1 MGFNAVAD
9 HIRKWKRNSNQ
20 PVIHE
25 FAPTAA
31 THLANA
37 STTTTTTTANHLHNK
52 KLRKPPL
59 PPKKQYP
66 PSPDSY
72 LQGIGDY
79 TFIKQVGQG
88 KFSRVMLS
96 THCLTKKQV
105 AVKIIDKRVHDYR
118 VMSRL
123 VREISLMEA
132 LDHPNIVRLY
142 ETYETTDSL
151 YLVMEY
157 VEGYNLDEFLQ
168 HRGGKLPENEARDIF
183 RQMAAAMD
191 YCHSRWVVHRD
202 LKAPNILLTRDFQVK
217 IADFGLGNRYG
228 RRRLKT
234 ICGSMLYYSPE
245 IINGQ
250 GYTGPEVDCW
260 CLGVS
265 LYRMTV
271 GEEPF
276 HRANTVG
283 DLRKDVTGGN
293 FIIPNHLSVGLR
305 NTIMKCMSVDKNKR
319 TRVHLALKNDPW
331 LSDDGKLPN
340 IFTYG
345 TTQTT
350 ATMATVVTAA
360 TKEEE
365 MARLKKEKEKL
376 KYQHLRD
383 MEEEKRSKKFIKRT
397 IVCHPKNPSIYFTSA
412 IPHSPKPEDTY
423 TNSEK
428 QRHLFFQK
436 VNELSHQIQLLPAQS
451 TGNKS
456 PIRHLLR
463 KLKQPE
469 NHATSSSLSLSLANR
484 NGSQNSL
491 NAIPSGNTATSTI
504 PAASQQQRNPIRK
517 TSSNMSLSQIYQ
529 RVAKDQ
535 VHYYTF
541 QLTPQAALG
550 ITGVAGE
557 SSSISMQQ
565 SQQDEITMMLIIRG
579 ICDIMGITY
588 HRDKNDR
595 LICVMALSD
604 YINEKPKSFYK
615 LKRRDSKMISSNQS
629 LYTNNNNINTE
640 THDGSQASFSRS
652 SAGLSDMNRSSQFV
666 GGGSSRFSKFKK
678 MTSHVLS
685 SIFPYHSSTLVV
697 QDSRSVRYP
706 PFPHINA
713 ATSSNN
719 ASRFNTAVNRTAT
732 THVGSQSS
740 QQSTHVSEEDGQ
752 DKKSG
757 VAIFAIEIISLSKD
771 LQHRVTAIKLSKIEG
786 SSKVFRI
793 ACGWITG
800 VIGQNITPAQ
810 LTDQFNHT
818 LLNYDL
824 NASAADI
831 PSSTTAAMMRKSPS
845 QQRLTRT
852 KSVITLTP
860 VHAQQTSTHNTIQR
874 SPTTAVPS
882 ATK

>member
-1 MGFNAVAD
+1 
-9 HIRKWKRNSNQ
+9 
-20 PVIHE
+20 
-25 FAPTAA
+25 
-31 THLANA
+31 
-37 STTTTTTTANHLHNK
+37 
-52 KLRKPPL
+52 
-59 PPKKQYP
+59 
-66 PSPDSY
+66 
-72 LQGIGDY
+72 
-79 TFIKQVGQG
+79 
-88 KFSRVMLS
+88 
-96 THCLTKKQV
+96 
-105 AVKIIDKRVHDYR
+105 
-118 VMSRL
+118 
-123 VREISLMEA
+123 
-132 LDHPNIVRLY
+132 
-142 ETYETTDSL
+142 
-151 YLVMEY
+151 
-157 VEGYNLDEFLQ
+157 
-168 HRGGKLPENEARDIF
+168 
-183 RQMAAAMD
+183 
-191 YCHSRWVVHRD
+191 
-202 LKAPNILLTRDFQVK
+202 
-217 IADFGLGNRYG
+217 
-228 RRRLKT
+228 
-234 ICGSMLYYSPE
+234 
-245 IINGQ
+245 
-250 GYTGPEVDCW
+250 
-260 CLGVS
+260 
-265 LYRMTV
+265 
-271 GEEPF
+271 
-276 HRANTVG
+276 
-283 DLRKDVTGGN
+283 
-293 FIIPNHLSVGLR
+293 
-305 NTIMKCMSVDKNKR
+305 MKCMSVDKNKR

-331 LSDDGKLPN
+331 LSDDGKLPQ

-345 TTQTT
+345 TTHTT
-350 ATMATVVTAA
+350 ATMATVITAA

-365 MARLKKEKEKL
+365 LARLKKEKEKL

-428 QRHLFFQK
+428 QRHVFFQK
-436 VNELSHQIQLLPAQS
+436 VNELSHQIQLLPAQN

-469 NHATSSSLSLSLANR
+469 NHTSSSSSSSLSLSLMNR

-491 NAIPSGNTATSTI
+491 NAIPSSNAATSTI
-504 PAASQQQRNPIRK
+504 PAVHQQQQRNPIRK

-541 QLTPQAALG
+541 QLTPQTALR

-588 HRDKNDR
+588 HRDKSDR

-615 LKRRDSKMISSNQS
+615 LKRRDSKMASSNQS
-629 LYTNNNNINTE
+629 LYTNNNNTE

-713 ATSSNN
+713 AASSNN
-719 ASRFNTAVNRTAT
+719 ASRFNTAVNRAT

-771 LQHRVTAIKLSKIEG
+771 LQNRVTAIKLSKIEG

-824 NASAADI
+824 NASAADL
-831 PSSTTAAMMRKSPS
+831 PSVTAPAAMMRKSPS
-845 QQRLTRT
+845 QQRLNRP

-860 VHAQQTSTHNTIQR
+860 VHAQQTSIQK

-882 ATK
+882 TVTK

>member
-1 MGFNAVAD
+1 
-9 HIRKWKRNSNQ
+9 
-20 PVIHE
+20 
-25 FAPTAA
+25 
-31 THLANA
+31 
-37 STTTTTTTANHLHNK
+37 
-52 KLRKPPL
+52 
-59 PPKKQYP
+59 
-66 PSPDSY
+66 
-72 LQGIGDY
+72 
-79 TFIKQVGQG
+79 
-88 KFSRVMLS
+88 
-96 THCLTKKQV
+96 
-105 AVKIIDKRVHDYR
+105 
-118 VMSRL
+118 MSRL

-168 HRGGKLPENEARDIF
+168 QRGGKLPENEARDIF

-202 LKAPNILLTRDFQVK
+202 LKAPNILLTKDFQVK

-350 ATMATVVTAA
+350 ATMATVITAA
-360 TKEEE
+360 SKEEE
-365 MARLKKEKEKL
+365 LARLKKEKEKL

-428 QRHLFFQK
+428 QRHVFFQK
-436 VNELSHQIQLLPAQS
+436 VNELSHQIQLLPAQN

-463 KLKQPE
+463 KLKQPD
-469 NHATSSSLSLSLANR
+469 NHATSSSLSLSLTDK

-491 NAIPSGNTATSTI
+491 YAVPSSHATAATTATAAAATATTTNTI
-504 PAASQQQRNPIRK
+504 SAAQQRNPIRK

-541 QLTPQAALG
+541 QLTPQTALR

-588 HRDKNDR
+588 HRDKSDR

-629 LYTNNNNINTE
+629 LYTNNNNTNE

-719 ASRFNTAVNRTAT
+719 ASRFNTVNRTT

-740 QQSTHVSEEDGQ
+740 QQSMHVSSEEDGQ

-771 LQHRVTAIKLSKIEG
+771 LQNRVAAIKLSKIEG

-800 VIGQNITPAQ
+800 VIGQNMTPSQ
-810 LTDQFNHT
+810 LADQFNHT

-824 NASAADI
+824 NTTHNAAADI
-831 PSSTTAAMMRKSPS
+831 PATMMRKSTS
-845 QQRLTRT
+845 QQRLNRP
-852 KSVITLTP
+852 KSVITLNP
-860 VHAQQTSTHNTIQR
+860 VHAQQQTNHLQK
-874 SPTTAVPS
+874 SPTTTIPS
-882 ATK
+882 TTK